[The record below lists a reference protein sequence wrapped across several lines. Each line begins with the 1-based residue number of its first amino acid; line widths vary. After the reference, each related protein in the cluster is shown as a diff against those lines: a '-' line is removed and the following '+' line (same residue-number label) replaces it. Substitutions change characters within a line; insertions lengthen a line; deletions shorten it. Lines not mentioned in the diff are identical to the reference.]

1 MLITYTVTV
10 TNNRYTSW
18 SKKYNGNR
26 IPDGYRQV
34 QDSIITVCSFAY
46 GVTKKSAPKV
56 LDLMARGMGE
66 AFDVQLSTHCEDPS
80 VLKCLVVNPQ
90 LFNHYEPPKSEGY
103 VSIVDIDDDMGG
115 EVMADES
122 SFEDKKGFTESIGTS
137 ARCRALFNS
146 TCNAVRS

>member
-1 MLITYTVTV
+1 MIV

-46 GVTKKSAPKV
+46 AVTKKSAPRV

-66 AFDVQLSTHCEDPS
+66 AFDVQLSTYCEDPS

-103 VSIVDIDDDMGG
+103 VSLVDIDDDLHG
-115 EVMADES
+115 EVTVQES
-122 SFEDKKGFTESIGTS
+122 DFEHKKGVTESIASS

-146 TCNAVRS
+146 TCSPFRT